1 MALKIRR
8 NDEVVVIT
16 GEDKGK
22 RGRVLAVFPEKRRV
36 LVEGVNFVKRHTKPR
51 PGRQGGIVEKE
62 APIHVSNLMI
72 VDPRGGAPSRVGKQ
86 LLADGKRQ
94 RIAKKSGEALPE
106 GGK

>member
-1 MALKIRR
+1 MAMKIRR

-36 LVEGVNFVKRHTKPR
+36 LVEGINFMKRHTKPR

-62 APIHVSNLMI
+62 APVHVSNLMI
-72 VDPRGGAPSRVGKQ
+72 VDPRGGAPSRIGKQ
-86 LLADGKRQ
+86 VLADGKRL
-94 RIAKKSGEALPE
+94 RIAKKSGESLPE